1 MSNNDNFENL
11 FFKVYRNRYLNYLI
25 FSFLSLYR
33 EYYSIDL
40 GIDVKEILKY
50 KGYFSYISKIK
61 YAGCEPLQLEN
72 YSLPI
77 LKIFEIGYFVF
88 RIDETKNPIYQV
100 INPKSLPNTVEK
112 VIFPNNDSNVDCTF
126 LDSFPDSITTFE
138 NVNFKKRTDIKFP
151 QQVTKLTFSS
161 IFIFEIKE
169 NVLPKSLTHLEFGR
183 YWDNGGF
190 NLNLRPMILPQSIK
204 TLNLGDI
211 KQNIFHQYILPQSLT
226 DLTLPNLPQSFEN
239 FPTTLKKLTI
249 NSNDNLTSHIDF
261 KSNIFNNNK
270 NNNNKNN
277 SSIEI
282 LKIKSHSLLIELNSI
297 PNSVKKLDIDVDL
310 LHPLYE
316 HMLPKS
322 LKSLNI
328 RVFVESFKFLKGSLP
343 DGLEELNCIDR
354 GLDNLE
360 VGLLPTTLKSLSFN
374 SINKH
379 GFNKTIKEGFF
390 PKNLKYLNLGYFN
403 QQIQPIVSSSIEF
416 TNNSL
421 PNSLKYLNFGEVY
434 NKPILPN
441 SLPITLKKL
450 IFSPFFNQKLMN
462 NSFPLNLVFL
472 EFGNNFNNQIPIGVL
487 PKSLKVLIFG
497 NRFNQI
503 LLSGSLPSS
512 ITHLI
517 FGSTA
522 INSSFNCPINE
533 NVLPSSLIHLELN
546 CPRYSHTINESFLPK
561 SLKSFIVSDN
571 IKNYNLVI

>member
-11 FFKVYRNRYLNYLI
+11 FLKVYRNKYLNYLI

-40 GIDVKEILKY
+40 GTNAKEILKY
-50 KGYFSYISKIK
+50 KDYFSYISKIK
-61 YAGCEPLQLEN
+61 YGGNEPLQLED
-72 YSLPI
+72 YSLPT

-88 RIDETKNPIYQV
+88 RIDETRNPIYQV

-112 VIFPNNDSNVDCTF
+112 VIFPNKDSNVDTTF
-126 LDSFPDSITTFE
+126 LDSFPDSVTTFE
-138 NVNFKKRTDIKFP
+138 NVNFIKRTDIKFP
-151 QQVTKLTFSS
+151 QQVKKLTFSS
-161 IFIFEIKE
+161 VFIFEIKE

-204 TLNLGDI
+204 TLNLGDR
-211 KQNIFHQYILPQSLT
+211 KQNIFHQYVLPQSLT

-249 NSNDNLTSHIDF
+249 NTNENFSSHIDF
-261 KSNIFNNNK
+261 RANIFNNN
-270 NNNNKNN
+270 NNNSYN

-310 LHPLYE
+310 LHPIYE

-343 DGLEELNCIDR
+343 DGLAELNCIDR

-360 VGLLPTTLKSLSFN
+360 VGLLPNSLKSLSLN

-403 QQIQPIVSSSIEF
+403 QQIQPPIGGSTEF

-421 PNSLKYLNFGEVY
+421 PNSLKYLNLGEVY
-434 NKPILPN
+434 NKPISAN
-441 SLPITLKKL
+441 SLPVTLEKL
-450 IFSPFFNQKLMN
+450 IFSPFFNQKLLI
-462 NSFPLNLVFL
+462 NSFPLNLFHL

-487 PKSLKVLIFG
+487 PNSLKVLIFG

-503 LLSGSLPSS
+503 LLIGSLPSS

-517 FGSTA
+517 FGSIA

-571 IKNYNLVI
+571 IKKNNLLI